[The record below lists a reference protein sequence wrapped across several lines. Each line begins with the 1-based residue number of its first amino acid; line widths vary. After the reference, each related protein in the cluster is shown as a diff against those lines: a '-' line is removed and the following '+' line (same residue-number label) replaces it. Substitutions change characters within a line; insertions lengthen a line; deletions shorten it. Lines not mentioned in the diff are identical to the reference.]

1 MLGRFTTPLAYL
13 GAIALIAAGFYIL
26 VNRGASAPQAQLP
39 PADNIEQVAAAD
51 LSFQAPPPPVD
62 ATTTAPVASPKKAQ
76 ATTTVQAVAEAPP
89 AEKPIV
95 QQQAGN
101 EVFRTKDPYPFPPA
115 SFEGIDSSARAALV
129 NILCSPR
136 AGSTLSPISGS
147 GVLIDPRGVILT
159 NAHVA
164 QYVLLSQ
171 SPQINL
177 TCTIRSGAP
186 AAARW
191 KAEMLYIPSVW
202 VEAHAHEVADAR
214 PVGTGEHDYALLR
227 ITHSLDGVPLGT
239 LPFLPIDTREG
250 IGFKGDKVLA
260 LSYPAEFLGAA
271 AQFNLY
277 PAASVTTVGQL
288 MTFFER
294 SIDMLSLGGIVEA
307 QSGSSGGAVI
317 NAWGRLIAL
326 ISTTSEGETT
336 AARDLRAVTLSYISR
351 DLAAQTLFDL
361 PMILGGDVQAQ
372 ALDFN
377 TYVSPRLI
385 ERYLKE
391 IR

>member
-1 MLGRFTTPLAYL
+1 M
-13 GAIALIAAGFYIL
+13 
-26 VNRGASAPQAQLP
+26 
-39 PADNIEQVAAAD
+39 
-51 LSFQAPPPPVD
+51 
-62 ATTTAPVASPKKAQ
+62 
-76 ATTTVQAVAEAPP
+76 
-89 AEKPIV
+89 
-95 QQQAGN
+95 
-101 EVFRTKDPYPFPPA
+101 
-115 SFEGIDSSARAALV
+115 
-129 NILCSPR
+129 
-136 AGSTLSPISGS
+136 
-147 GVLIDPRGVILT
+147 
-159 NAHVA
+159 
-164 QYVLLSQ
+164 
-171 SPQINL
+171 
-177 TCTIRSGAP
+177 
-186 AAARW
+186 
-191 KAEMLYIPSVW
+191 
-202 VEAHAHEVADAR
+202 ADAR

-326 ISTTSEGETT
+326 ISTTSEGEPT